1 MGGNVN
7 GGQIYGTYPSL
18 VLDGPGYLPG
28 GIMVPTSA
36 TDSMFAELALWY
48 GVPPSDLLSIFPN
61 LGNFHTVADL
71 STDAPPIGFMN
82 M

>member
-7 GGQIYGTYPSL
+7 GGNIYGTYPTL
-18 VLDGPGYLPG
+18 EIDGPDYLNG
-28 GIMVPTSA
+28 GILVPTTA

-48 GVPPSDLLSIFPN
+48 GVEPGDLSSIFPN
-61 LGNFHTVADL
+61 LGNFHTVGDL
-71 STDAPPIGFMN
+71 STDSPPIGFMN